1 MWFVIPQL
9 KGLGCT
15 GTAEFYGI
23 ESTAETLAYWQHRML
38 VANQRGDTA
47 RSFFSDFICKYAM
60 RWTQPALLREARR
73 AAGERV
79 VTALGG
85 TVTELERGKSLHRTA
100 K

>member
-1 MWFVIPQL
+1 MWFVFPQR
-9 KGLGCT
+9 KGLGCA

-47 RSFFSDFICKYAM
+47 RNLFSDFICKYAV
-60 RWTQPALLREARR
+60 RWTQPALLREARC
-73 AAGERV
+73 ALGERV

-85 TVTELERGKSLHRTA
+85 TVTDLERGKAPHPTA